1 MIDLLPFLFYTVSC
15 RIHRVG
21 GYAQLVS
28 GSVCSLP
35 IPIAIGTHYLLP
47 EELGIAAVDRLYPL
61 KPKNPI

>member
-1 MIDLLPFLFYTVSC
+1 MINLLPFLLQTVAC
-15 RIHRVG
+15 RIHRMD
-21 GYAQLVS
+21 GYALQVI

-35 IPIAIGTHYLLP
+35 IPIPIGAYYSLP